1 MSDKNPWLSIWC
13 HPRETIRQ
21 VIQENPNRSLW
32 VLSFIYG
39 FLSLLNSFQA
49 ISIGSMMGMW
59 VVFLAALVL
68 SPFWGYAAFSI
79 WSWVVYQVGKLFKG
93 QGDFS
98 GIRAAF
104 AWSCVPLTV
113 NLVFWF
119 LMMLSFGV
127 AFFFSP
133 EEMYPISNQKSAFL
147 ILILIGKVVISIWSL
162 VIYLNALAEVQKF
175 SILRS
180 IFSVIFSWVFI
191 GAVLALIWFS
201 LMYLLQMGSPSSDL
215 TFEFF
220 QGGTTL
226 EFLRAIL

>member
-1 MSDKNPWLSIWC
+1 
-13 HPRETIRQ
+13 
-21 VIQENPNRSLW
+21 
-32 VLSFIYG
+32 
-39 FLSLLNSFQA
+39 
-49 ISIGSMMGMW
+49 
-59 VVFLAALVL
+59 
-68 SPFWGYAAFSI
+68 
-79 WSWVVYQVGKLFKG
+79 
-93 QGDFS
+93 
-98 GIRAAF
+98 
-104 AWSCVPLTV
+104 
-113 NLVFWF
+113 
-119 LMMLSFGV
+119 
-127 AFFFSP
+127 
-133 EEMYPISNQKSAFL
+133 L